1 MLRVFRIQRP
11 YFGLFEDNNEV
22 KGPQSWKGLLALLW
36 SKIRFVA
43 HLETASSPLV
53 VRFHLFFHA
62 PFKVQFRSVLYS
74 GLPRAKKVVTRFCPT
89 QMPEGID
96 FFSGKW
102 NVYSL
107 FLKKL

>member
-1 MLRVFRIQRP
+1 MLRVKIQRP

-22 KGPQSWKGLLALLW
+22 KGPKSWKGLLALLW

-62 PFKVQFRSVLYS
+62 PFKVQFRSVLNS
-74 GLPRAKKVVTRFCPT
+74 GLPRAKKSCDTILPYSNARRPRF
-89 QMPEGID
+89 
-96 FFSGKW
+96 FRVSGMCT
-102 NVYSL
+102 L
-107 FLKKL
+107 